1 VELSSGTVPQQLHQN
16 SSKSVLEKG
25 DRYAFSSLLY
35 HAVLKS
41 PNFHRAVENVSTK
54 CATGIWPKE
63 GVGVSGLGANAFSRR
78 LAATPLC
85 SRPHLH
91 LAVLLSSAAPLLA
104 SPRSSLLSDS
114 PRSSLLTAIQTFPPS
129 EGPGPTNASLERH
142 WYTSTMQENFTRRY
156 GQPWPFLFHFT
167 ILPPAVLSA
176 TSQPQSIPL
185 QFSRSNFH
193 AVPSFSNDHK

>member
-1 VELSSGTVPQQLHQN
+1 VELSSTTVPQQLHQN

-41 PNFHRAVENVSTK
+41 PNFHRAV
-54 CATGIWPKE
+54 GPKE

-104 SPRSSLLSDS
+104 SPGSSLLSDS

-129 EGPGPTNASLERH
+129 EGPGPTNASHNAGKFYSPLWATVAFSFPLHNPPSR
-142 WYTSTMQENFTRRY
+142 STIRNITTTVYPTAILSQ
-156 GQPWPFLFHFT
+156 QLSPST
-167 ILPPAVLSA
+167 IL
-176 TSQPQSIPL
+176 Q
-185 QFSRSNFH
+185 
-193 AVPSFSNDHK
+193 